1 MDPFPQESDLRD
13 LFGADPALLDPELPW
28 NRNVLNFEAVVGPDT
43 VECVMEPA
51 YQTLTLRWVRREREL
66 VYLDLERVAGIEV
79 DRYRGTRV
87 TDRALR
93 SGHLARTGPHPDPA
107 GGACDLGCRCK
118 GRRDAG
124 VCAKPSSALITPPA
138 SAAASP
144 PGIRIAQDRVT

>member
-79 DRYRGTRV
+79 DRYRG
-87 TDRALR
+87 RASLIVR
-93 SGHLARTGPHPDPA
+93 FDPA
-107 GGACDLGCRCK
+107 TSRGQVRIQIRPAVHVTWVAGAK
-118 GRRDAG
+118 A
-124 VCAKPSSALITPPA
+124 AETPESAQSHLPL
-138 SAAASP
+138 
-144 PGIRIAQDRVT
+144 

>member
-79 DRYRGTRV
+79 DRYRG
-87 TDRALR
+87 RASLIVR
-93 SGHLARTGPHPDPA
+93 FDPA
-107 GGACDLGCRCK
+107 TSRGQVRIQIRPAVHVTWVAGAK
-118 GRRDAG
+118 A
-124 VCAKPSSALITPPA
+124 AETPESAQSRLPL
-138 SAAASP
+138 
-144 PGIRIAQDRVT
+144 

>member
-43 VECVMEPA
+43 IECVMEPA

-79 DRYRGTRV
+79 DRYRG
-87 TDRALR
+87 RASLIVR
-93 SGHLARTGPHPDPA
+93 FDPA
-107 GGACDLGCRCK
+107 TSRGQVRIQIRPAVHVTWVAGAK
-118 GRRDAG
+118 A
-124 VCAKPSSALITPPA
+124 AETPESAQSHLPL
-138 SAAASP
+138 
-144 PGIRIAQDRVT
+144 

>member
-28 NRNVLNFEAVVGPDT
+28 NRNVLNFEAVVGPDR

-79 DRYRGTRV
+79 DRYRG
-87 TDRALR
+87 RASLIVR
-93 SGHLARTGPHPDPA
+93 FDPA
-107 GGACDLGCRCK
+107 TSRGQVRIQIRPAVHVTWVAGAK
-118 GRRDAG
+118 A
-124 VCAKPSSALITPPA
+124 AETPESAQSRLPL
-138 SAAASP
+138 
-144 PGIRIAQDRVT
+144 

>member
-1 MDPFPQESDLRD
+1 MDPFPRESDLRD

-79 DRYRGTRV
+79 DRYRG
-87 TDRALR
+87 RASLIVR
-93 SGHLARTGPHPDPA
+93 FDPA
-107 GGACDLGCRCK
+107 TSRGQVRIQIRPAVHVTWVAGAK
-118 GRRDAG
+118 A
-124 VCAKPSSALITPPA
+124 AETPESAQSRLPL
-138 SAAASP
+138 
-144 PGIRIAQDRVT
+144 

>member
-43 VECVMEPA
+43 IECVIEPA

-79 DRYRGTRV
+79 DRYRG
-87 TDRALR
+87 RASLIVR
-93 SGHLARTGPHPDPA
+93 FDPA
-107 GGACDLGCRCK
+107 TSRGQVRIQIRPAVHVTWVAGAK
-118 GRRDAG
+118 TAET
-124 VCAKPSSALITPPA
+124 AESAQSRLPL
-138 SAAASP
+138 
-144 PGIRIAQDRVT
+144 